1 MRNVVIGFLGT
12 QLDMGQRRNWRPSVQ
27 LCAHPHFPVDRLE
40 LIHDQRHDHLAARVA
55 AAIGAVSPGTEV
67 RLVRID
73 MADPW
78 DFQEVYGK
86 LYDFAAG
93 YGFDEDRERYHV
105 HLTTGTHVAQICW
118 FLLTESRHVPARLVQ
133 TGPPRGE
140 TTPSG
145 TLDIIDLDL
154 ARYNALQ
161 RRFEAAAREHS
172 ALLLGGVETASPAMQ
187 ALIERLDLVAT
198 ASDAPI
204 LLLGEPGTGKSALAA
219 HVHELKLVRRRI
231 KGRLVQVN
239 CAALRGG
246 QALPALFGQRRAATG
261 IAGSERPGVLR
272 EADGGVLFLDRIDEL
287 GPDEQAALLE
297 VIETGRYCP
306 VGSEA
311 EVTAR
316 FHLIA
321 AASCDP
327 GALVR
332 SGRLRPDLHARLSQW
347 VFRLPPLRERREDI
361 GAHLLALIDAS
372 ERQLGRRTGFN
383 ADALARYLRFAR
395 DPATPWPG
403 NLRDLEASAHR
414 MAVLA
419 ERGRITLAMV
429 EAEAATLRAQWE
441 AAHADGDTALIAAV
455 LPGAALDEFDRAQLA
470 AVIRACR
477 ACPTLSAAG
486 RRLFSVSRAERTSQ
500 NDADRL
506 RKYLARFGLDWA
518 GVVNED
524 QPDRNLAKGGHH
536 VT

>member
-12 QLDMGQRRNWRPSVQ
+12 QLDMGKRREWRPSVQ
-27 LCAHPHFPVDRLE
+27 LCTHPNFPVARFE
-40 LIHDQRHDHLAARVA
+40 LIHDQRHYHLACSVA
-55 AAIGAVSPGTEV
+55 AAIAKVSPGTEV

-78 DFQEVYGK
+78 DFQEVYGR
-86 LYDFAAG
+86 LYDFAVD

-118 FLLTESRHVPARLVQ
+118 FLLTESRHVPARLIQ
-133 TGPPRGE
+133 TGPPRDMVQS
-140 TTPSG
+140 SG

-161 RRFEAAAREHS
+161 RRFEAAARDHS
-172 ALLLGGVETASPAMQ
+172 ALLLGGVETTSPAML
-187 ALIERLDLVAT
+187 ALAERLDLVAT

-204 LLLGEPGTGKSALAA
+204 LLLGEPGTGKSALAT
-219 HVHELKLVRRRI
+219 HIHELKLVRRRI

-239 CAALRGG
+239 CATLRGG

-261 IAGSERPGVLR
+261 VPGSERPGFLR
-272 EADGGVLFLDRIDEL
+272 EADGGVLFLDKIDEL
-287 GPDEQAALLE
+287 GAGEQAALLQ

-316 FHLIA
+316 FHLVAA
-321 AASCDP
+321 AASDP

-332 SGRLRPDLHARLSQW
+332 SGRLRPDLYARLSQW
-347 VFRLPPLRERREDI
+347 VFRIPPLRERRDDI
-361 GAHLLALIDAS
+361 GTQLLSLLGRS
-372 ERQLGRRTGFN
+372 ERQLGRKTGFN
-383 ADALARYLRFAR
+383 ADALARYLRFAQ
-395 DPATPWPG
+395 DPGTQWPG

-419 ERGRITLAMV
+419 ERGRITLPMA
-429 EAEAATLRAQWE
+429 EAEIAALSSQW
-441 AAHADGDTALIAAV
+441 AAADADGDAALLQSV

-477 ACPTLSAAG
+477 ECPSLSAAG
-486 RRLFSVSRAERTSQ
+486 RRLFAVSRQEKAIQ

-506 RKYLARFGLDWA
+506 RKYLARFGLDWSAVSDSQA
-518 GVVNED
+518 G
-524 QPDRNLAKGGHH
+524 
-536 VT
+536 

>member
-12 QLDMGQRRNWRPSVQ
+12 QLDMGKRREWRPSVQ
-27 LCAHPHFPVDRLE
+27 LCAHGDFPVDRLE
-40 LIHDQRHDHLAARVA
+40 LIHDQRHYHLACNVA
-55 AAIGAVSPGTEV
+55 AAIGKVSPETEV

-73 MADPW
+73 MANPW

-86 LYDFAAG
+86 LYDFAAD

-118 FLLTESRHVPARLVQ
+118 FLLTESRHIPARLIQ
-133 TGPPRGE
+133 TGPPRDGQ
-140 TTPSG
+140 PPAG
-145 TLDIIDLDL
+145 TLDVIDLDL

-172 ALLLGGVETASPAMQ
+172 ALLLGGVETASPALR
-187 ALIERLDLVAT
+187 ALVERIDLVAG

-204 LLLGEPGTGKSALAA
+204 LLLGEPGTGKSDLAA
-219 HVHELKLVRRRI
+219 RIHELKLVRRRV

-239 CAALRGG
+239 CATLRGPG
-246 QALPALFGQRRAATG
+246 ALAALLGQRRSATG
-261 IAGSERPGVLR
+261 VPGSERPGFLR
-272 EADGGVLFLDRIDEL
+272 EADGGVLFLDQIDAL
-287 GPDEQAALLE
+287 GGDEQAALLQA
-297 VIETGRYCP
+297 IETGRYCP

-321 AASCDP
+321 AASADP

-332 SGRLRPDLHARLSQW
+332 AGRLRADLQARLSQW
-347 VFRLPPLRERREDI
+347 VFRLPPLRERRGDI
-361 GAHLLALIDAS
+361 AAHVTALLDDS
-372 ERQLGRRTGFN
+372 ERQLGRKTGFN
-383 ADALARYLRFAR
+383 ADALARYLRFATGT
-395 DPATPWPG
+395 APWPG
-403 NLRDLEASAHR
+403 NLRDLQASVHR

-419 ERGRITLAMV
+419 ERGRITVAMV
-429 EAEAATLRAQWE
+429 EDEVATLTAQW
-441 AAHADGDTALIAAV
+441 AAASADTDAALLAKV
-455 LPGAALDEFDRAQLA
+455 LDNPAALDEFDRAQLA

-477 ACPTLSAAG
+477 ESASLSAAG
-486 RRLFSVSRAERTSQ
+486 RRLFAVSRQDKASQ

-518 GVVNED
+518 AVAA
-524 QPDRNLAKGGHH
+524 P
-536 VT
+536 

>member
-12 QLDMGQRRNWRPSVQ
+12 QLDMGKRREWRPSVQ
-27 LCAHPHFPVDRLE
+27 LTQHPGFPVDRLE
-40 LIHDQRHDHLAARVA
+40 LIHDQRHYHLACNVA
-55 AAIGAVSPGTEV
+55 AAIGRASPETEV

-73 MADPW
+73 MTDPW

-86 LYDFAAG
+86 LYDFAAD
-93 YGFDEDRERYHV
+93 YGFDEDRERYHI

-118 FLLTESRHVPARLVQ
+118 FLLSESRHVPARLVQ
-133 TGPPRGE
+133 TGPPRSE
-140 TTPSG
+140 AQPSG
-145 TLDIIDLDL
+145 TLDVIDLDL

-172 ALLLGGVETASPAMQ
+172 ALLLGGVETADPAMQ
-187 ALIERLDLVAT
+187 ALVERLDLVAT

-204 LLLGEPGTGKSALAA
+204 LLLGEPGTGKSTLAA
-219 HVHELKLVRRRI
+219 RIHELKLVRRRI

-239 CAALRGG
+239 CATLRGG

-261 IAGSERPGVLR
+261 VAGSERPGFLR
-272 EADGGVLFLDRIDEL
+272 EADGGVLFLDGIDEL
-287 GPDEQAALLE
+287 GPDEQAALLQ

-311 EVTAR
+311 EVTAH
-316 FHLIA
+316 FHLV
-321 AASCDP
+321 ASASLDP

-332 SGRLRPDLHARLSQW
+332 AGRLRPDLHARLSQW
-347 VFRLPPLRERREDI
+347 VFRLPPLRERRGDI
-361 GAHLLALIDAS
+361 RAHLLDLLDMS

-383 ADALARYLRFAR
+383 ADALTRYLRFAE
-395 DPATPWPG
+395 DPGTGWPG

-419 ERGRITLAMV
+419 ERGRITLPMV
-429 EAEAATLRAQWE
+429 EAEIMTLQEQWQAAD
-441 AAHADGDTALIAAV
+441 ADGDAALLQSV
-455 LPGAALDEFDRAQLA
+455 LPGSALDEFDRAQLA
-470 AVIRACR
+470 TVIRACR
-477 ACPTLSAAG
+477 ECPTLSAAG
-486 RRLFSVSRAERTSQ
+486 RRLFAVSRGEKASQ

-518 GVVNED
+518 TATDGRSN
-524 QPDRNLAKGGHH
+524 PTATR
-536 VT
+536 